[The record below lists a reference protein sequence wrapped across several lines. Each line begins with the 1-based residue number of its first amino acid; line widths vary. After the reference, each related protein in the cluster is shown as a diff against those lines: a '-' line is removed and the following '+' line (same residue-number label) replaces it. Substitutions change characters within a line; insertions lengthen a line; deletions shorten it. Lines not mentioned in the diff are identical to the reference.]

1 MINRHSLLNRS
12 LLLAARAKPERPP
25 ALADRQGLS
34 IIEAQGL
41 VVTDCVFASTLGTAP
56 MAVTITIEV

>member
-1 MINRHSLLNRS
+1 MRT
-12 LLLAARAKPERPP
+12 KPERSP
-25 ALADRQGLS
+25 LADRQGLS

-56 MAVTITIEV
+56 MAGIDLEPNLVDQQIIDVEIR